1 MLEKIAAAAADERKA
16 VFLEAASINKIPAAM
31 IEKDFWVCWTLNRL
45 FSDFE
50 LQKILCFKGGTSLSK
65 VFGVIERFSEDID
78 LILDWDT
85 VLNGKEI
92 KLGSKTQQDK
102 RNKEINED
110 AQAYIGTTLKDKIE
124 AIVGD
129 ICVVAIDEFDANT
142 LQVSYPKGIDDK
154 YLLPHIK
161 LEIGPLAAWT
171 PNETY
176 PIKPYIDG
184 IGKITIDAINVPTI
198 VLKRTFWEKVT
209 ILHREHFRT
218 SDKANPERY
227 SRHYYDLY
235 KIGYSDFLESAL
247 ERVDLLTQVV
257 DFKNTFYPCA
267 WARYD
272 LAKIGTIELIP
283 TKENIKFL
291 KDDYKKM
298 QGMIFGDYPSWDEV
312 LSFLTK
318 LQNKINSLK

>member
-110 AQAYIGTTLKDKIE
+110 AQAYIGAILKDKIE
-124 AIVGD
+124 SIVGD
-129 ICVVAIDEFDANT
+129 ICV
-142 LQVSYPKGIDDK
+142 K
-154 YLLPHIK
+154 
-161 LEIGPLAAWT
+161 
-171 PNETY
+171 
-176 PIKPYIDG
+176 
-184 IGKITIDAINVPTI
+184 
-198 VLKRTFWEKVT
+198 KVT
-209 ILHREHFRT
+209 IKIRT
-218 SDKANPERY
+218 KKGYWPGKILQMRGELAASITSEYSENSAIVGTNKTYAAIHQFGGNAGRNKKTEIPARPYLSLLNKDVDK
-227 SRHYYDLY
+227 
-235 KIGYSDFLESAL
+235 
-247 ERVDLLTQVV
+247 
-257 DFKNTFYPCA
+257 
-267 WARYD
+267 
-272 LAKIGTIELIP
+272 
-283 TKENIKFL
+283 IKL
-291 KDDYKKM
+291 DIKKY
-298 QGMIFGDYPSWDEV
+298 FS
-312 LSFLTK
+312 
-318 LQNKINSLK
+318 